1 MTTDTMSE
9 LISFFSSRWSEL
21 KAKEKQLKNVLLTNN
36 SFALIGGAYVSNAL
50 RAQQLDPASTTT
62 LMDRLQDASA
72 QEALLTQ
79 LKKEAATVE
88 EALRQPKGYILRQ
101 ASAQVEGS
109 SAEPYVDYCPFPLQT
124 SGDESCVEFKSF
136 NEALDAY
143 YTNEESVKLV
153 QKLAKARENID
164 KKVNTIVEKQDLRVR
179 ALQDEIAALQRRIN
193 VLFRHPD
200 VVNTAIV
207 VINQYLSQGVQWNV
221 LEEQVKLFKQKPY
234 NVFHHIQSLDLEH
247 NRIRLQFDDDEDDE
261 YDEDSEEDSEE
272 EAAPRERKVS
282 VEVDLSC
289 NCNNNIAMLYAQKK
303 ELNDKLEKTQVAA
316 EQAVKEANKQRE
328 TELKVAE
335 RTQPAEIARRRQK
348 RWFEKFDWFVTSEDY
363 IVVAGRSGE
372 QNELLV
378 RKYLRKGDIFVATRS
393 GFDVDARGRPW
404 SGDGD
409 HSQLHV
415 GSLGPDAGQMPA
427 QRGVADLAA
436 AGGGLQSVPQRELG
450 QQPDQ

>member
-50 RAQQLDPASTTT
+50 RAQQLDPASTTA

-261 YDEDSEEDSEE
+261 YDEDSEE
-272 EAAPRERKVS
+272 
-282 VEVDLSC
+282 
-289 NCNNNIAMLYAQKK
+289 
-303 ELNDKLEKTQVAA
+303 
-316 EQAVKEANKQRE
+316 E
-328 TELKVAE
+328 TEE
-335 RTQPAEIARRRQK
+335 
-348 RWFEKFDWFVTSEDY
+348 
-363 IVVAGRSGE
+363 
-372 QNELLV
+372 
-378 RKYLRKGDIFVATRS
+378 
-393 GFDVDARGRPW
+393 
-404 SGDGD
+404 
-409 HSQLHV
+409 
-415 GSLGPDAGQMPA
+415 
-427 QRGVADLAA
+427 
-436 AGGGLQSVPQRELG
+436 
-450 QQPDQ
+450 

>member
-378 RKYLRKGDIFVATRS
+378 RKYLRKGDIFVATRN
-393 GFDVDARGRPW
+393 GFDVDARRRPR

>member
-1 MTTDTMSE
+1 MTTDTMGE
-9 LISFFSSRWSEL
+9 LVSFFASRWSEL

-50 RAQQLDPASTTT
+50 RAQQLDPASTTA

-79 LKKEAATVE
+79 LKKEAMTVE

-101 ASAQVEGS
+101 ASAAVEGS

-164 KKVNTIVEKQDLRVR
+164 KKVSTIVEKQDLRVR

-247 NRIRLQFDDDEDDE
+247 NRIRLQFDDDDDDDDD
-261 YDEDSEEDSEE
+261 YDEDSEEEDAQED
-272 EAAPRERKVS
+272 AMPRERKVS

-378 RKYLRKGDIFVATRS
+378 RKYLRKGDIFVAVQCGVECRCTRTS
-393 GFDVDARGRPW
+393 TERRR
-404 SGDGD
+404 
-409 HSQLHV
+409 
-415 GSLGPDAGQMPA
+415 SLSATTCRFP
-427 QRGVADLAA
+427 R
-436 AGGGLQSVPQRELG
+436 S
-450 QQPDQ
+450 